1 MSKEGLKDILAK
13 QTIYQRKNQ
22 SKNRNNL
29 IKAKIARK
37 VDVFMISKRYHVLLG
52 VVSLAVVVVV
62 AGLVDVVLIALVG
75 LLVEDLTVVVE
86 VTGLTEEVVVL
97 TVFGGSL
104 MVVISPVGF
113 LLVWASCFVQHQITV
128 RRAPNVKLQG

>member
-1 MSKEGLKDILAK
+1 
-13 QTIYQRKNQ
+13 
-22 SKNRNNL
+22 
-29 IKAKIARK
+29 
-37 VDVFMISKRYHVLLG
+37 MISKRYHVLLG
-52 VVSLAVVVVV
+52 VVGLAVVVVV

-113 LLVWASCFVQHQITV
+113 LLVCLFGPPVLCNI
-128 RRAPNVKLQG
+128 K